1 LEKTAW
7 NVTQASK
14 LLGISRD
21 TLRYRIEEVQTDAVF
36 SMMRPQPSND
46 RQEASEWEGNLPVH
60 PSFGSLLRLP
70 WLATPGGGS

>member
-1 LEKTAW
+1 MGYYTILIAAIGE
-7 NVTQASK
+7 
-14 LLGISRD
+14 D
-21 TLRYRIEEVQTDAVF
+21 PIEEVQTDAVL